1 MSARKFTFILFL
13 IVLFVMAQGEA
24 TSQPL
29 PFLQDSVTYAW
40 PTDASHQISSTFGE
54 TRSAH
59 LHAGLDIRTWGREGY
74 KIFATR
80 DGVVYRMGTGPSGYG
95 NVVYLKHNDGSFS
108 VYAHLNRFEPH
119 LQAYADSIRVTD
131 YSFVID
137 EFVEK
142 DSIRYKKGELIAFSG
157 GSGVGPPHLHF
168 ELRTPDHEP
177 FNPLLTNIS
186 VRDNIPPVFRQ
197 LGIEFL
203 DPHSLKP
210 DGFEILNAQKTGN
223 SYNFGE
229 FTVDQPVGLAVNV
242 HDRANQTPNVYAVHT
257 LTMIQNSDTLFHSS
271 VDQFSYDETG
281 HMFLDRSY
289 LMLAQTRRGFQRL
302 YRVTGNRL
310 PVYKKLKNEGVLNF
324 GEGTYP
330 LRIIAS
336 DIYGNRT
343 EARITL
349 HVSGFSEPAAI
360 THVPTYP
367 APAVNSKPFVISWN
381 KILLDDQI
389 PLLASTENINFE
401 IQENKTPIRFSST
414 SSIEKKL
421 VPGEKQVF
429 YTPDHRLWIEFP
441 KSALYDT
448 LDLHLDISRIGDEIQ
463 FNFSPDRLPV
473 DGSIY
478 FNYILPE
485 DLKDNQR
492 LGLFSVDKFRNR
504 LYFMDAVNSN
514 GYIRSPL
521 REISSL
527 VIMEDDTPP
536 WVGKPE
542 FDKNLAGA
550 WGIIVPALDRQTG
563 IDYRSSTITVNGKR
577 GIVEYDPDKNAL
589 RYYLPGFKPSAKDEV
604 QVDVYDGMGN
614 RTSRAATLS
623 FRN

>member
-1 MSARKFTFILFL
+1 MVQR
-13 IVLFVMAQGEA
+13 VA

-29 PFLQDSVTYAW
+29 PFLQDTVTYAW

-80 DGVVYRMGTGPSGYG
+80 DGVVYRIGMGPSGYG
-95 NVVYLKHNDGSFS
+95 NVIYLKHDDGSYS
-108 VYAHLNRFEPH
+108 VYAHLNRFEPG
-119 LQAYADSIRVTD
+119 LQAFADSIRMTD

-137 EFVEK
+137 EFIEEE
-142 DSIRYKKGELIAFSG
+142 SITYNKGDLIAYSG
-157 GSGVGPPHLHF
+157 GSGIGPPHLHF

-177 FNPLLTNIS
+177 FNPLLTNLT

-210 DGFEILNAQKTGN
+210 DGFEIRNVQKHGS

-229 FTVDQPVGLAVNV
+229 ITVNQPVGLAVNV
-242 HDRANQTPNVYAVHT
+242 HDRANQTPNVYAVYT
-257 LTMIQNSDTLFHSS
+257 LTLVQDSDTLFHSS
-271 VDQFSYDETG
+271 VNQFSYNETG

-289 LMLAQTRRGFQRL
+289 IMLAQTRRGFQRL
-302 YRVTGNRL
+302 YRVAGNRL

-324 GEGTYP
+324 ATGTYP

-343 EARITL
+343 EASVTL
-349 HVSGFSEPAAI
+349 RVSGSGSSKVI

-367 APAVNSKPFVISWN
+367 APPDIQKPFSISRN
-381 KILLDDQI
+381 KILFDNQS
-389 PLLASTENINFE
+389 PLLASTANINFE
-401 IQENKTPIRFSST
+401 VQKNITPIRFSST
-414 SSIEKKL
+414 SSIERKLAPGKK
-421 VPGEKQVF
+421 QIF
-429 YTPDHRLWIEFP
+429 HTPDQRLWIEFP
-441 KSALYDT
+441 ENALYDT
-448 LDLHLDISRIGDEIQ
+448 LDLHLDISRIDDEIQ
-463 FNFSPDRLPV
+463 FNFSPDRLPI

-504 LYFMDAVNSN
+504 IYFMGTVNSN

-521 REISSL
+521 HEISSL
-527 VIMEDDTPP
+527 VIMEDNTPP
-536 WVGKPE
+536 WIGMPE
-542 FDKNLAGA
+542 FDKNQAGN
-550 WGIIVPALDRQTG
+550 WGIKIPTVDRQTG

-577 GIVEYDPDKNAL
+577 GIVEYDPDKNSL
-589 RYYLPGFKPSAKDEV
+589 RYYLPGFKPSGRNEV
-604 QVDVYDGMGN
+604 RVDVYDGMGN
-614 RTSRAATLS
+614 RTSKTASLTFS
-623 FRN
+623 N